1 MTHKS
6 QMIDGYS
13 GESLALVHST
23 CLYVA
28 TKLGDMLD
36 DIVIVGGL
44 VPSLLVDQKRLPW
57 GLDAHAGTT
66 DLDLGLS
73 LAIMGE
79 ERYRELGWR
88 LRDGGFEPDVNAS
101 GNPTSQ
107 RWRTGFQPPATID
120 FLIPPNLATDRG
132 GDLRH
137 IEAGFAAVITPGLH
151 VAFKDRQKIKLSGR
165 TLLGEQAARHIWVCG
180 PGAFTVLKALAFKN
194 RGTNKDAYDITYV
207 WRGLG
212 VEVVAKCLTP
222 FLTDPHVGQALT
234 IIRDDF
240 TKHDGPGPMR
250 AAEFVMGGPDNDI
263 QADAAGLAQRLLSR
277 LMFL

>member
-1 MTHKS
+1 MTHKPER
-6 QMIDGYS
+6 IDGYS
-13 GESLALVHST
+13 VESLALVHST

-57 GLDAHAGTT
+57 GLDAHAGTR

-73 LAIMGE
+73 LAMMGE
-79 ERYRELGWR
+79 ERYRELGLR
-88 LRDGGFEPDVNAS
+88 LRDAGFAPDVNAS

-107 RWRTGFQPPATID
+107 RWRTGFQPPTTID
-120 FLIPPNLATDRG
+120 FLIPPSLATDRG

-137 IEAGFAAVITPGLH
+137 IEPGFAAVIIPGLH
-151 VAFKDRQKIKLSGR
+151 IAFKDRQNIKLSGR
-165 TLLGEQAARHIWVCG
+165 TPLGEEAVRHIWVCG
-180 PGAFTVLKALAFKN
+180 PGALTVLKALAFRN
-194 RGTNKDAYDITYV
+194 RGTNKDAYDLTYI

-212 VEVVAKCLTP
+212 VEVVAERLTP

-263 QADAAGLAQRLLSR
+263 QADAAGLAQRLLSQ
-277 LMFL
+277 LKYP